1 MQNVTGQPAI
11 NVPLH
16 WNGDGLPI
24 GTMLIGKNFD
34 EETIYAAAG
43 AFEGAGDWKK
53 F

>member
-1 MQNVTGQPAI
+1 MTIPCGQ
-11 NVPLH
+11 
-16 WNGDGLPI
+16 GEGLPI
-24 GTMLIGKNFD
+24 GAKQIAKHFD